1 MSDVLVCILTGG
13 VAAAGI
19 KLIESVIVWRLNR
32 KAKKEDDNTQ
42 KEVEKKKH
50 DEAKYEELVSTV
62 ENLKTANRL
71 LMYDRIKHLCRSY
84 LRAGEIDF
92 NDLEDLVEM
101 HDCYHKGLGGNGK
114 LKELM
119 ELVEELPI
127 KK

>member
-1 MSDVLVCILTGG
+1 MNDVLVCVLTGG

-19 KLIESVIVWRLNR
+19 KLIESLIVWRLNR

-42 KEVEKKKH
+42 KETEKKKH
-50 DEAKYEELVSTV
+50 DEAGYEELVSTV
-62 ENLKTANRL
+62 EHLKTADRL

-101 HDCYHKGLGGNGK
+101 HDCYHNDLGGDGK
-114 LKELM
+114 LNELM
-119 ELVEELPI
+119 GLVKDLPI

>member
-1 MSDVLVCILTGG
+1 MSDVLVCVLTGG

-42 KEVEKKKH
+42 KEKEQRKQ
-50 DEAKYEELVSTV
+50 DDAEYEELVSTV

-71 LMYDRIKHLCRSY
+71 LMYDRIKHLCRTY
-84 LRAGEIDF
+84 LKAGEIDF

-101 HDCYHKGLGGNGK
+101 HDCYHNSLGGNGK
-114 LKELM
+114 LNELM
-119 ELVEELPI
+119 GLVKELPI
-127 KK
+127 KR

>member
-42 KEVEKKKH
+42 KEKEQKKR
-50 DEAKYEELVSTV
+50 DEAEYEELVSTV
-62 ENLKTANRL
+62 DNLKTANRL
-71 LMYDRIKHLCRSY
+71 LMYDRIKHLCRTY
-84 LRAGEIDF
+84 LKAGEIDF

-101 HDCYHKGLGGNGK
+101 HDCYHNSLGGNGK
-114 LKELM
+114 LNELM
-119 ELVEELPI
+119 GLVKELPI
-127 KK
+127 KR

>member
-1 MSDVLVCILTGG
+1 MSDVLVCVLTGG

-19 KLIESVIVWRLNR
+19 KLIESLIVWRLNR

-42 KEVEKKKH
+42 KETEKQKRE
-50 DEAKYEELVSTV
+50 DAEYEELVSTV

-84 LRAGEIDF
+84 LRDGEIDF
-92 NDLEDLVEM
+92 NDLEDLIEM
-101 HDCYHKGLGGNGK
+101 HDCYHTGLGGNGK
-114 LKELM
+114 LNELM
-119 ELVEELPI
+119 GLVKDLPI

>member
-1 MSDVLVCILTGG
+1 MKDVLVCVLTGG

-19 KLIESVIVWRLNR
+19 KLIESLIVWRLNR

-42 KEVEKKKH
+42 KETEKQKRE
-50 DEAKYEELVSTV
+50 DAEYEELVSTV

-84 LRAGEIDF
+84 LRDGEIDF
-92 NDLEDLVEM
+92 NDLEDLIEM
-101 HDCYHKGLGGNGK
+101 HDCYHTGLGGNGK
-114 LKELM
+114 LNELM
-119 ELVEELPI
+119 GLVKDLPI

>member
-1 MSDVLVCILTGG
+1 MNDVLVCVLTGG

-19 KLIESVIVWRLNR
+19 KLIESLIVWRLNR

-42 KEVEKKKH
+42 KETEKKKH
-50 DEAKYEELVSTV
+50 DEAEYEELVSTV
-62 ENLKTANRL
+62 EHLKTADRL

-84 LRAGEIDF
+84 LRAGEIDL

-101 HDCYHKGLGGNGK
+101 HDCYHNDLGGNGK
-114 LKELM
+114 LNELM
-119 ELVEELPI
+119 GLVKDLPI

>member
-1 MSDVLVCILTGG
+1 MKDVLVCVLTGG

-19 KLIESVIVWRLNR
+19 KLIESLIVWRLNR

-42 KEVEKKKH
+42 KETEKKKRE
-50 DEAKYEELVSTV
+50 DAEYEELVSTV

-84 LRAGEIDF
+84 LRDGEIDF
-92 NDLEDLVEM
+92 NDLEDLIEM
-101 HDCYHKGLGGNGK
+101 HDCYHTGLGGNGK
-114 LKELM
+114 LNELM
-119 ELVEELPI
+119 GLVKDLPI